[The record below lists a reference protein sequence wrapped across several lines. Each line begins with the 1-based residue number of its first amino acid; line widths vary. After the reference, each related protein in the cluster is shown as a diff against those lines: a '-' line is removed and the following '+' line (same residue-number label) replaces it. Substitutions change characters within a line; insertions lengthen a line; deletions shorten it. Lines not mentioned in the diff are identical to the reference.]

1 MAAARSSKGQWRSFL
16 IDLVRRSNPGI
27 DCQLT
32 PRQAFAALSKKFGVD
47 VSNDDRLWVK
57 ETLYEVLQIE
67 AEKAAAQKKQT
78 RRQTHRTHPTLSSSD
93 SDDTTVSIA
102 AIVAGETNSWRPY
115 LRVFV
120 GEPAFGLTPFNT

>member
-32 PRQAFAALSKKFGVD
+32 PRQGFAALSKKFGVD

-67 AEKAAAQKKQT
+67 A
-78 RRQTHRTHPTLSSSD
+78 
-93 SDDTTVSIA
+93 
-102 AIVAGETNSWRPY
+102 
-115 LRVFV
+115 
-120 GEPAFGLTPFNT
+120 

>member
-78 RRQTHRTHPTLSSSD
+78 RRQTHRTNPTLSSSD
-93 SDDTTVSIA
+93 SDDDVPLDPVEAKKWLERAKAEQAKLKA
-102 AIVAGETNSWRPY
+102 AAE
-115 LRVFV
+115 
-120 GEPAFGLTPFNT
+120 EKAMAEA